1 MKPLALVRREPGSTF
16 VDILRRRALEQPSR
30 RVFTLLE
37 DGETETRHLD
47 FAELDRQA
55 RAIAAT
61 LQRSVAAGE
70 RALLLYP
77 FGLDYAAAFFGAL
90 YAGVVAVPVYP
101 PDPSRLHRTLPRL
114 RAIAQDAQATL
125 VLTTHAIRDL
135 VDGLSSQAPEAR
147 RPALGGH
154 RRVGA

>member
-1 MKPLALVRREPGSTF
+1 MKPLAVVRPEPGSTL
-16 VDILRRRALEQPSR
+16 VDLLRSRALEQPSR

-47 FAELDRQA
+47 FAGLDRQA

-61 LQRSVAAGE
+61 LQRSAAAGE

-90 YAGVVAVPVYP
+90 YAGMVAVPVYP
-101 PDPSRLHRTLPRL
+101 PDPARLHRTLPRL
-114 RAIAQDAQATL
+114 RAIARDAQATR
-125 VLTTHAIRDL
+125 VLTTRAIRDL
-135 VDGLSSQAPEAR
+135 VGGLTHH
-147 RPALGGH
+147 ALL
-154 RRVGA
+154 